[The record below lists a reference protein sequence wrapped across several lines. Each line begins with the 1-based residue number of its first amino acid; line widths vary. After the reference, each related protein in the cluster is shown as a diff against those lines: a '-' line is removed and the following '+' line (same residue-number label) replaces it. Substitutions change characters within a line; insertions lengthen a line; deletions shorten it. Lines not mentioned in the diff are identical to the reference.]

1 MWKERRGR
9 PCELQQKRLV
19 AQVGGGDGDGGGGKN
34 GGNYLALPSA
44 LARAKRSVWS
54 ARECVRVRVERDAE
68 ASQEPTTPPTTRPP
82 ACVDKKAHRCRRLEQ
97 ARNSSG
103 ASSRGVSGA
112 AGDRIFE
119 PWHSTAQP
127 AAFSTVLPGR
137 S

>member
-1 MWKERRGR
+1 MTSGVEEQAFGR
-9 PCELQQKRLV
+9 LGGALGGEGGGS
-19 AQVGGGDGDGGGGKN
+19 AGGGGDGDGGGGSN

-97 ARNSSG
+97 VPLWPHLG
-103 ASSRGVSGA
+103 
-112 AGDRIFE
+112 I
-119 PWHSTAQP
+119 P
-127 AAFSTVLPGR
+127 AAQALVSSVWSGG
-137 S
+137 

>member
-9 PCELQQKRLV
+9 RPCELQRKRLV
-19 AQVGGGDGDGGGGKN
+19 AQVGGGYGDGGGGKN

-54 ARECVRVRVERDAE
+54 ARECVRVRVARDAE

-97 ARNSSG
+97 VPLWPHLGIRAAQALVSS
-103 ASSRGVSGA
+103 VWSG
-112 AGDRIFE
+112 G
-119 PWHSTAQP
+119 
-127 AAFSTVLPGR
+127 
-137 S
+137 